1 MTKAMVE
8 AATSQG
14 APAEVAEADI
24 VDRLI
29 AMIDEDLARVSS
41 RELVSAGDVMDML
54 LDLRLVLATAKGTD
68 ERVPVR
74 SS

>member
-1 MTKAMVE
+1 MVE